1 MVRRIF
7 AGALGFWGS
16 EIVLYAWTRH
26 ELDIRLQTVL
36 LPVSL
41 LVSYFIVWR
50 MERRK
55 AGAGPSTAIFMLAG
69 LWLLG
74 TTAIMVGM
82 TFLGAGLRN
91 VGFVGALG
99 SVLMGAIPIYT
110 FIAATYDGSLIA
122 LFIASVMMPI
132 LHVIF
137 ERDRWIIPPRW
148 G

>member
-1 MVRRIF
+1 
-7 AGALGFWGS
+7 
-16 EIVLYAWTRH
+16 
-26 ELDIRLQTVL
+26 
-36 LPVSL
+36 
-41 LVSYFIVWR
+41 
-50 MERRK
+50 
-55 AGAGPSTAIFMLAG
+55 MLAG